1 MFQNEGFNEIQGKI
15 ILSFNKFFLHIS
27 TEIMNGILCM

>member
-15 ILSFNKFFLHIS
+15 FLSFDKFFLPNS
-27 TEIMNGILCM
+27 TEIMNGILYI